1 MIRIEQLPPIPKQ
14 GFRKTSR
21 PYDIFL
27 RLRKSSV
34 PKGGWTMESL
44 SSVKGKNLLRDVMA
58 VRRLAIRDNS
68 IRLTKS
74 LSDMIEQEID
84 EVLTKFVQ
92 ELAKRENAQSKSIG
106 SGLVGLVLNLFV
118 AKGLEKLFEKVL
130 SDVFKDENVEGR
142 VIEVFKPPYTSV
154 MASIADKTLTLL
166 STDEEAEDE
175 EPTVEEQLRESGE
188 LPSASQPAVPPVRR
202 REQPSNVVPVASI
215 NIGKPPRRVERE
227 LTKKEL
233 DKIITRKADKLCSK
247 VTRISE
253 TTRKRMRKF
262 FKDNIEGKATV
273 REMIEKMKSEFKSI
287 ERSRI
292 PTIVRNELSVA
303 ANEAQILSF
312 KNTKTLTHCSVV
324 GCQAVED
331 DGPKYKGFP
340 TCNLQ
345 NVPVE
350 DLEEV
355 EFHIN
360 HTGSWVPTGFR
371 NKDGSVPKLRLFN
384 REGIGKKDD
393 PKALRHRYK
402 PLEVPPRRTPKK
414 QPKKKPKKT
423 RR

>member
-1 MIRIEQLPPIPKQ
+1 MSAAQLPQPPK
-14 GFRKTSR
+14 FDYRKTSR

-34 PKGGWTMESL
+34 PKSGWTMEDF
-44 SSVKGKNLLRDVMA
+44 SSNKGEALLRDVIA
-58 VRRLAIRDNS
+58 VRRLAIRDNAS
-68 IRLTKS
+68 KLTKS
-74 LSDMIEQEID
+74 LSDMMEWEID

-92 ELAKRENAQSKSIG
+92 ALAKQENARTKSIG
-106 SGLVGLVLNLFV
+106 SRLVGLVLNIFV
-118 AKGLEKLFEKVL
+118 AKGLEKLFEAAL
-130 SDVFKDENVEGR
+130 REVFEEGAVEGR
-142 VIEVFKPPYTSV
+142 INAVFKPPYTSV
-154 MASIADKTLTLL
+154 MAHISDKTVSLL
-166 STDEEAEDE
+166 VPPNEIE
-175 EPTVEEQLRESGE
+175 EPSTVEEELREEGR
-188 LPSASQPAVPPVRR
+188 LPAPSRPVEPPTVLVDRQEDLPPVT
-202 REQPSNVVPVASI
+202 SI
-215 NIGKPPRRVERE
+215 TIGKPPKRERA
-227 LTKKEL
+227 LSKKEI

-273 REMIEKMKSEFKSI
+273 REMMEKMKKEFKSI
-287 ERSRI
+287 EKSRI

-312 KNTKTLTHCSVV
+312 KNTKTLTHCSVI

-345 NVPVE
+345 NVPVAE
-350 DLEEV
+350 LEKV

-371 NKDGSVPKLRLFN
+371 NKNGSVPKLRLYN
-384 REGIGKKDD
+384 REGGGSFDD
-393 PKALRHRYK
+393 PNALRHRYK
-402 PLEVPPRRTPKK
+402 PLEMPRRRPKK
-414 QPKKKPKKT
+414 KPKPKKT